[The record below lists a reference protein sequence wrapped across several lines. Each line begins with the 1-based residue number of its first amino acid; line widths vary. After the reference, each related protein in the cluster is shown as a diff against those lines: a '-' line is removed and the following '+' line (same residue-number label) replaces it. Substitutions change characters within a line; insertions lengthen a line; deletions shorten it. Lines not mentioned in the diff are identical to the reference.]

1 MPQNFAKSP
10 PFFFFVCTV
19 DKNKVSR
26 LGLPTSAIFE
36 IINLHYRLLYI
47 QVLSFF
53 GEYLINWVYYYDKQ
67 CTVVKRGHT
76 EGIERGKTCVCPC
89 ANHCVRGGL
98 LNSVGDRIKLVTIYR
113 QHYTGCPV
121 NWYSLSI

>member
-1 MPQNFAKSP
+1 MFADARG
-10 PFFFFVCTV
+10 VGV
-19 DKNKVSR
+19 

-113 QHYTGCPV
+113 QHYT
-121 NWYSLSI
+121 